1 MNSEENKKTAND
13 LWLEYGPY
21 IRDLC
26 KHLLKGS
33 PDCADDCVQEVFLAL
48 TEALGQGK
56 AIVYPK
62 TWLNKV
68 AHNIVKDVYRKAKK
82 DAERLVP
89 LDAYTDVDDADI
101 RIVLD
106 EDFWVEDE
114 QIAEMKEQVI
124 SMLNEE
130 ERQLLYARYFRKE
143 NIAQIAKE
151 QNTTEN
157 NVYQKLFRL
166 KHKTIMLIKR
176 VAE

>member
-1 MNSEENKKTAND
+1 MNSEENKKIAND

-82 DAERLVP
+82 DAERLEAVRRDLRLVP
-89 LDAYTDVDDADI
+89 VK
-101 RIVLD
+101 RGRVIV
-106 EDFWVEDE
+106 EVPGIGCGW
-114 QIAEMKEQVI
+114 QATR
-124 SMLNEE
+124 NNAG
-130 ERQLLYARYFRKE
+130 RQRAVRHGTSRSSPVL
-143 NIAQIAKE
+143 
-151 QNTTEN
+151 
-157 NVYQKLFRL
+157 VS
-166 KHKTIMLIKR
+166 
-176 VAE
+176 